1 MKESPARLP
10 AEPAPHPTRTAIM
23 DAAERLMAE
32 HGLNGVSLRS
42 ILAEAGANTAAL
54 HYHFGSRE
62 ALVEAILARR
72 GRPMN
77 LRRREMLD
85 ALEAGPNPPGLYDI
99 VGAVVDPLLELI
111 RREGDAGRSYIR
123 FLARLQFDRSS
134 IHQEL
139 EDRYFPDIRKRIARM
154 LRGACA
160 PMAKA
165 EVAQRATMMLDAM
178 LHSLAN
184 AEVMAGDRPP
194 RGHDEALDAYAE
206 SLKCFLAG
214 GLAAP
219 ARHGAEPAPKE
230 NPK

>member
-1 MKESPARLP
+1 MKESIDRLP
-10 AEPAPHPTRTAIM
+10 AEPVPHPTRTAIM

-62 ALVEAILARR
+62 HLVEAVLARR

-85 ALEAGPNPPGLYDI
+85 ALEARPTPPTLYDI
-99 VGAVVDPLLELI
+99 VAAVVDPLIELLQ
-111 RREGDAGRSYIR
+111 REGEAGRSYIR

-139 EDRYFPDIRKRIARM
+139 EDRYFPDIRKRISRM

-160 PMAKA
+160 SLSKA
-165 EVAQRATMMLDAM
+165 EVNQRATMMLDAM

-184 AEVMAGDRPP
+184 ADVMSGQWHGSA
-194 RGHDEALDAYAE
+194 HESELDDYAA
-206 SLKCFLAG
+206 SLKSFLAG
-214 GLAAP
+214 GLSAP
-219 ARHGAEPAPKE
+219 IRRQPDPE
-230 NPK
+230 NREKPQ